1 MLAND
6 VTSLQRIP
14 MFKDVDTAKLKLIV
28 LASQRASYR
37 IGDRLLTEGERAD
50 SVFIILEGKANVM
63 RNDGSADVQI
73 AQVESGAVVG
83 EMGVVLDKP
92 YSGTIIAETPVTVLR
107 IDKRTFLDLLTQVPQ
122 FSLALIRELASRL
135 LETSNLY
142 VKALSR

>member
-1 MLAND
+1 MLVND

-50 SVFIILEGKANVM
+50 TVFIILEGKANVM
-63 RNDGSADVQI
+63 RNDGASDVQI

-92 YSGTIIAETPVTVLR
+92 YSGTIIAETAVTVLR

-122 FSLALIRELASRL
+122 FSLALIRELANRL
-135 LETSNLY
+135 LETSKLY

>member
-1 MLAND
+1 MLASD

-14 MFKDVDTAKLKLIV
+14 MFKDVDPAKLKLIV

-50 SVFIILEGKANVM
+50 TVFIILEGKANVM
-63 RNDGSADVQI
+63 RNDGTADVQI

-92 YSGTIIAETPVTVLR
+92 YSGTIIAETPVTALR
-107 IDKRTFLDLLTQVPQ
+107 IDKRTFMDLLTQVPQ
-122 FSLALIRELASRL
+122 LSLALIRELANRL

>member
-63 RNDGSADVQI
+63 RNDGSGDVQI
-73 AQVESGAVVG
+73 AQVEGGAVVG

-92 YSGTIIAETPVTVLR
+92 YSGTITAETAVTVLR

-122 FSLALIRELASRL
+122 FSLALIRELANRL
-135 LETSNLY
+135 LETSSLY

>member
-28 LASQRASYR
+28 LASQRANYR
-37 IGDRLLTEGERAD
+37 IGDRLLKEGERAD
-50 SVFIILEGKANVM
+50 TVFIILEGKANVM
-63 RNDGSADVQI
+63 RNDGNGDVQI

-92 YSGTIIAETPVTVLR
+92 YSGTIIAETAVTVLR

-122 FSLALIRELASRL
+122 FSLALIRELANRL